1 MKAKS
6 RSDSHVIIKNFAD
19 AAEVRMFAKG
29 KMEVIAIGERLIG
42 RQMFEPGW
50 TWLESIKPI
59 ARTETCELSHFG
71 YIVSGQFHLRM
82 NDGTEFDLRS
92 GDVFA
97 VPPGHLASV
106 KGDEQCVMIDLLSAQ
121 TYATNQ

>member
-1 MKAKS
+1 MPARS
-6 RSDSHVIIKNFAD
+6 RSESQVIVKNFAD
-19 AAEVRMFAKG
+19 APEVRMFAKG

-42 RQMFEPGW
+42 RQTFEPGW
-50 TWLESIKPI
+50 NWIESIKPI

-71 YIVSGQFHLRM
+71 YIVSGQFHVRM
-82 NDGTEFDLRS
+82 NDGSEFDFRP

-106 KGDEQCVMIDLLSAQ
+106 KGSETCVMIDLLSAQ
-121 TYATNQ
+121 TYATNR